1 MPRSIVLCSRL
12 ICNCILR
19 SSLFTPW
26 VNCAIETSY
35 RPHLC
40 PAMNDA
46 GDHSAPST
54 HLVHNITFP
63 VRPLPF
69 LRPLY
74 IPDNPRSFSL
84 TLPQNSQV
92 LLNSCLPITASST
105 PTTPYVLTYRTL
117 QPHST
122 ALAMRRAV
130 NKLCIQFH
138 GSLIS
143 PVATAQIQ
151 ILALPRGGRCA
162 GPASEARRRASSRAI
177 NIYFPY
183 TVPKAPHRLQTRL
196 RSYPFFVFQV
206 AIKYDKDIDTFSI
219 RRCTRPRHHQLS
231 PTRQRTANTSTE
243 VLDLQGTGCGLG
255 TLPPIV

>member
-1 MPRSIVLCSRL
+1 
-12 ICNCILR
+12 
-19 SSLFTPW
+19 
-26 VNCAIETSY
+26 
-35 RPHLC
+35 
-40 PAMNDA
+40 MNDA

-74 IPDNPRSFSL
+74 IPDNPRSFPS
-84 TLPQNSQV
+84 PQAQHQRRHFTRCDRSNSNSRTPAGRPVRWCDLLCTYNNFLEVAQV
-92 LLNSCLPITASST
+92 
-105 PTTPYVLTYRTL
+105 
-117 QPHST
+117 
-122 ALAMRRAV
+122 
-130 NKLCIQFH
+130 FE
-138 GSLIS
+138 
-143 PVATAQIQ
+143 
-151 ILALPRGGRCA
+151 

-177 NIYFPY
+177 NISFPY

>member
-63 VRPLPF
+63 VRPSLSSVRCTSPIT
-69 LRPLY
+69 REGPLE
-74 IPDNPRSFSL
+74 IVR
-84 TLPQNSQV
+84 V
-92 LLNSCLPITASST
+92 LKLPITASST

-117 QPHST
+117 QPYST

-177 NIYFPY
+177 NISFPY

-255 TLPPIV
+255 TLPPL